1 MPAPFAVVV
10 PSEPLTDEL
19 TVMVAFA
26 SDVPVKVGVVSL
38 VRLSVLL
45 VPVSVPAV
53 MSGVEGALGASRSTV
68 CVAPE
73 VNAEGPELPDASE
86 ILVLP
91 FRSSR
96 ITPVPVMLFTV
107 TLIGSP
113 LEAET
118 LAMVPVAEPDTVVRV
133 KSSVLT
139 LLAVSSKSTENV
151 TLVAPAP
158 GEPDRVIDC
167 TAGAVVSGATG
178 TPKAK
183 VSRTPE
189 LNPALA

>member
-1 MPAPFAVVV
+1 M
-10 PSEPLTDEL
+10 PSEPLADEL

-68 CVAPE
+68 CVEPE
-73 VNAEGPELPDASE
+73 VKAEGPELADASE
-86 ILVLP
+86 ILVPP

-96 ITPVPVMLFTV
+96 ITPVPEILLTV

-118 LAMVPVAEPDTVVRV
+118 LETDPVAEPDTVVRV

-139 LLAVSSKSTENV
+139 LFAVSSKSTENV
-151 TLVAPAP
+151 TLVAPAA
-158 GEPDRVIDC
+158 GEPDTVIDC
-167 TAGAVVSGATG
+167 TAGGVVSGVTG

-183 VSRTPE
+183 VSSTPE

>member
-10 PSEPLTDEL
+10 PIEPLTDEL

-183 VSRTPE
+183 VSRTD
-189 LNPALA
+189 